1 MGSGRWW
8 EGCGR
13 HRRIAVAIGRS
24 YTGWKHLCSPFAVTR
39 SPVKQSPLEKKKP
52 PSQTSQNPRLSS
64 LHRNQKDEILFP
76 SLGSSREQVSQN
88 RSRSPGKRWSG
99 AVNPSNRRRENCTF
113 LHVLQV
119 LVPSEKQSKPPQNQP
134 AYISWQDR
142 GLRHHK
148 LFLFG
153 IKILRCCR
161 KFGLEQ
167 ILSHRTSDV
176 ICSRRGIP
184 NPVRWDG
191 TGSKGKWHFEE

>member
-52 PSQTSQNPRLSS
+52 PSQTSQNP
-64 LHRNQKDEILFP
+64 
-76 SLGSSREQVSQN
+76 SQN

-191 TGSKGKWHFEE
+191 TASQVLTQSLEWEAAV

>member
-119 LVPSEKQSKPPQNQP
+119 LVPSVSSTSGLLPRIGPAAAKLKHRLRQKVGGEEKNLAPSR
-134 AYISWQDR
+134 S
-142 GLRHHK
+142 
-148 LFLFG
+148 
-153 IKILRCCR
+153 
-161 KFGLEQ
+161 
-167 ILSHRTSDV
+167 SH
-176 ICSRRGIP
+176 
-184 NPVRWDG
+184 
-191 TGSKGKWHFEE
+191 TGHQM